1 MPIPYGHTRGSAAEQ
16 IAWLKD
22 AIEAIEDGLGAAAVT
37 IQYNHASALA
47 DHGRCSGLSDAGSGP
62 GDDGDLAFKQH

>member
-37 IQYNHASALA
+37 IQYN
-47 DHGRCSGLSDAGSGP
+47 DAGQMQTLKP
-62 GDDGDLAFKQH
+62 ARRRDAPAPVLRPIRQAHRRR